1 MVACSTS
8 YHYSKFPIGTH
19 TSAVARTPPSKAV
32 QVVHVVVM
40 EAKDPR
46 NSHGFE
52 IIQPADQ
59 AELDSLFEEFSKH

>member
-8 YHYSKFPIGTH
+8 YHYSKFLIGAH

-32 QVVHVVVM
+32 QVVHVVAM
-40 EAKDPR
+40 ETKDLLYR
-46 NSHGFE
+46 RDFE

-59 AELDSLFEEFSKH
+59 AALDSLFEEFSKH